1 MSQEKLLIVLVIIF
15 LLSEIVRFA
24 VDNNAGVKKMVE
36 SNPFLDFVYKDA
48 VGYVHIFE
56 KTEMPNKQKLEGVI
70 DQVVKDAQGH
80 GYKVTDQDRALIEG
94 AVEYAV
100 NRMHLANEQQAP
112 TSQENT
118 AESAK
123 TVEGMTEREVNQTV
137 PDAPQLAQV
146 AKNEAD
152 KTNAK

>member
-15 LLSEIVRFA
+15 LVSEIVRFA

-123 TVEGMTEREVNQTV
+123 TVEGMTEQEVNQTV

-146 AKNEAD
+146 AKNEVD